1 MSISLQK
8 GQKVSLSKENTDLSQ
23 ILIGLG
29 WDKVKKRRWLFASK
43 PKPIDCD
50 ASAIML
56 TNGKLMDKTDV
67 VNYGN
72 PQHKS
77 KAIEHMGDNISSVQD
92 GDVEQILV
100 DLAKVPAQYDRIVI
114 VVNIYQ
120 ALRRRHQL
128 GLIKNAFIRF
138 VDRDDNMEMCRFNL
152 TDNYSD
158 MSTLIL
164 GEIYRHESEWS
175 FNAIGQG
182 TNDSDLG
189 EIMSRFI

>member
-8 GQKVSLSKENTDLSQ
+8 GQKVSLSKENADLSQ

-29 WDKVKKRRWLFASK
+29 WDKVKKRRWLFVPK

-77 KAIEHMGDNISSVQD
+77 RTIEHMGDNITSVDD
-92 GDVEQILV
+92 GDNEQILV
-100 DLAKVPAQYDRIVI
+100 DLAKVPAQYDRII
-114 VVNIYQ
+114 VVLNIYQ
-120 ALRRRHQL
+120 SLRRGHHL
-128 GLIKNAFIRF
+128 GLIKNAFIRL
-138 VDRDDNMEMCRFNL
+138 VDGNNNMEICKFNL

-158 MSTLIL
+158 KSSLIF
-164 GEIYRHESEWS
+164 GEIYRHEAEWK
-175 FNAIGQG
+175 FKAIGEG
-182 TNDSDLG
+182 SNDSDLG
-189 EIMSRFI
+189 EVMSRFY

>member
-8 GQKVSLSKENTDLSQ
+8 GQKVSLSKENADLSQ

-29 WDKVKKRRWLFASK
+29 WDKVKKRRWLFVSK

-72 PQHKS
+72 SQHKS

-128 GLIKNAFIRF
+128 GLIKNAFIRLI
-138 VDRDDNMEMCRFNL
+138 DRDDNMEMYRFNL